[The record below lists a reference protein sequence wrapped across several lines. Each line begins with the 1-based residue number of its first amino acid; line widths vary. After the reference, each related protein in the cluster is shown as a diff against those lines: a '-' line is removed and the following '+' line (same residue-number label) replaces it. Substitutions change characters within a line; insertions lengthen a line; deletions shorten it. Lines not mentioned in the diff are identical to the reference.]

1 MSNYKNIIPWIK
13 KWEGG
18 LSKATT
24 DRASENPVPD
34 GSGYHTNKGITWKTW
49 SSIFGKDADSIKRFY
64 EMSDS
69 DWSKVYKKYYWDAI
83 GGDNIKSQR
92 IADILVNWAWGSGV
106 YTPSVTI
113 QKIVGAAQDG
123 IIGKKTIEAIN
134 KGNESDIYEKL
145 KNANI
150 DFFDSLSKNPKYAA
164 NRDGWFNR
172 LNDLYGNFIKKVS
185 EKKKEISIAG
195 ILIVLAIVIY
205 IIYTKNKK

>member
-34 GSGYHTNKGITWKTW
+34 GSGYHTNKGITWNTW
-49 SSIFGKDADSIKRFY
+49 QSVFGSSADSIKRFY
-64 EMSDS
+64 DMSDG
-69 DWSKVYKKYYWDAI
+69 DWQIIYKKYYWDAI
-83 GGDNIKSQR
+83 GGDYINSQP

-113 QKIVGAAQDG
+113 QSIVGTAQDG

-134 KGNESDIYEKL
+134 KGNQQDIYEKL

-150 DFFDSLSKNPKYAA
+150 DFFDKLSKNPKYSA
-164 NRDGWFNR
+164 NRSGWFNR
-172 LNDLYGNFIKKVS
+172 LNDLYDNFLKKVI

-195 ILIVLAIVIY
+195 IIIFLAILVY
-205 IIYTKNKK
+205 IITTKRK